1 MPCHPLSEASEEE
14 IRKVFDVNLMA
25 HFWVIEGFL
34 PHLIERGAGHIIG
47 ISSMVGLMAVKN
59 LVTYCG
65 SKFAVRGILE
75 ALQEELKA
83 DPKTSKINCTSI
95 HPYMVDTE
103 LLKNPVIRF
112 PSLMG
117 LIKPADAAASIIDA
131 HRRNLRE
138 CTVPRIWYYLVNIMR
153 MMPYNAVVLMKD
165 FLKTGMDS
173 D

>member
-1 MPCHPLSEASEEE
+1 MPCHPLNEASEEE

-34 PHLIERGAGHIIG
+34 PHLIERGSGHIIG

-75 ALQEELKA
+75 ALTEEFKD

-95 HPYMVDTE
+95 HPYMVDTG
-103 LLKNPVIRF
+103 LCKNPVIRF

-117 LIKPADAAASIIDA
+117 LIKPVDAAASIIDA

-138 CTVPRIWYYLVNIMR
+138 ATVPRIWYYLVNIMR
-153 MMPYNAVVLMKD
+153 LMPYNAVVLMKD